1 MKEGVGL
8 GEVVSTDKDGRP
20 IFGLAHFDDFFSV
33 FSTCVG
39 GPLWLGL
46 LSSWAPEVENQF
58 FFTDPGSA
66 GNIIPHV

>member
-1 MKEGVGL
+1 MTRKI
-8 GEVVSTDKDGRP
+8 K
-20 IFGLAHFDDFFSV
+20 FDTCDVDLSSV

-39 GPLWLGL
+39 GRLWLGL

-58 FFTDPGSA
+58 LFTDPGSA